1 MAESFRD
8 GTVSWYAKRMNG
20 GSTIVGLRGRQHE
33 DSNVVEEIPGPLD
46 LTEDFDEPVEPI
58 WGRVAAGAVMVLAA
72 VWVAAMVWLGWAQ
85 LTSGNALNIASF
97 AALVSMP
104 LALVG
109 VVWMLVMRTSRAEAR
124 RFGTTARAMRMEA
137 ARLERVVATMS
148 RRLDDNRQ
156 ALHEQTNQML
166 ALGESAASK
175 VAVIGVEV
183 GQQAAG
189 IEASAIKLDIAS
201 IEAHARLGELLDNLP
216 DAHGK
221 AEAMTLA
228 FVNAGAAAV
237 EQVSALDQRLDAVIE
252 RSQSA
257 RSFADEAVQTL
268 AERLTAVANEG
279 DRANATVGNAE
290 QAVERVNA
298 GLASADARL
307 TTLHEVGVDRAIQ
320 LASSISTLSSSAG
333 AMTEAMRI
341 GDETAHGMIGRA
353 EQALVTLDSVTR
365 EIDETLPEALLRL
378 DTRIGESRNVVAAAK
393 PELLALVTAAQS
405 THEAIA
411 AIATVIHEQ
420 RDTLDQLSGN
430 LAETLDQ
437 SKAKSDALGVMVGE
451 TIGRAQQFSR
461 EAAPQLVDALLRVRD
476 TANTAAE
483 RAREALAVVIPEAAA
498 ALEAS
503 STAALKRATAASV
516 EKQVAA
522 LAEAAEVAV
531 EAAQKAS
538 DRLTRQLV
546 TIADT
551 TAVVEARIEEARTE
565 RAIADDESIA
575 RRSVSLLESLNSNAI
590 DLSDA
595 LATETSDSAWSAYL
609 KGDRGVFTRRAV
621 RLLDGGT
628 ARGIADLYDR
638 DPSFRDRVNRYIHD
652 FESMLRGVLASR
664 EGSPLGVTLLSSDMG
679 KLYVALAQA
688 IERLRT

>member
-1 MAESFRD
+1 
-8 GTVSWYAKRMNG
+8 MNG
-20 GSTIVGLRGRQHE
+20 GSIIVGLRGRGQE
-33 DSNVVEEIPGPLD
+33 DSGVVEEIPGPLD

-72 VWVAAMVWLGWAQ
+72 VWIGTMVWLGWDQ
-85 LTSGNALNIASF
+85 LSSGNALNIVSF

-104 LALVG
+104 LALIG
-109 VVWMLVMRTSRAEAR
+109 VAWLLVMRTSRAEAR

-137 ARLERVVATMS
+137 ARLERVVAAMS
-148 RRLDDNRQ
+148 RRLEDSRS
-156 ALHEQTNQML
+156 ALQEHTNQML
-166 ALGESAASK
+166 ALGEGAVVRIAA
-175 VAVIGVEV
+175 VGAGIGE
-183 GQQAAG
+183 QAAQ
-189 IEASAIKLDIAS
+189 IESSAIKLDVAS
-201 IEAHARLGELLDNLP
+201 TEARGRLGELLDNLP
-216 DAHGK
+216 EAHGK

-228 FVNAGAAAV
+228 FNNAGAAAV

-252 RSQSA
+252 RSQAA
-257 RSFADEAVQTL
+257 RNFADGAVQAL
-268 AERLTAVANEG
+268 GERLTAIANEG
-279 DRANATVGNAE
+279 DRANTTVGQAE
-290 QAVERVNA
+290 QAVERVTA
-298 GLASADARL
+298 GLMDADARL
-307 TTLHEVGVDRAIQ
+307 ATLHEIGVDRAIQ
-320 LASSISTLSSSAG
+320 LASSISTLGSSAD
-333 AMTEAMRI
+333 AMTEAMRV
-341 GDETAHGMIGRA
+341 GDDTARGMIARA
-353 EQALVTLDSVTR
+353 ENALLTLDAVTR
-365 EIDETLPEALLRL
+365 EIDETLPEALARL
-378 DTRIGESRNVVAAAK
+378 DSRIGESRGVVAAAK

-420 RDTLDQLSGN
+420 RDTLEQLSGD
-430 LAETLDQ
+430 LAETLSQ
-437 SKAKSDALGVMVGE
+437 SKAKSDALGTMVEE

-498 ALEAS
+498 ALESS

-531 EAAQKAS
+531 EAAQHAS

-551 TAVVEARIEEARTE
+551 TAAVEARIEEARAE
-565 RAIADDESIA
+565 RAIAEEDSIA
-575 RRSVSLLESLNSNAI
+575 RRSVNLLESLNSNAI
-590 DLSDA
+590 DISDA
-595 LATETSDSAWSAYL
+595 LAAETSDSAWSAYL

-628 ARGIADLYDR
+628 SRGIADLYDR
-638 DPSFRDRVNRYIHD
+638 DPAFRENVNRYIHD

>member
-1 MAESFRD
+1 
-8 GTVSWYAKRMNG
+8 MNG
-20 GSTIVGLRGRQHE
+20 GSTIVGLRGRQQHE
-33 DSNVVEEIPGPLD
+33 DSGVVEEIPGPLD

-58 WGRVAAGAVMVLAA
+58 WGRVAAGATIALAA
-72 VWVAAMVWLGWAQ
+72 AWVGAMTWLGWPQ
-85 LTSGNALNIASF
+85 LVTWGALNIVSF
-97 AALVSMP
+97 AALLCAP
-104 LALVG
+104 LALIG
-109 VVWMLVMRTSRAEAR
+109 VVWLLVMRTSRAEAR

-148 RRLDDNRQ
+148 RRLDDSRT
-156 ALHEQTNQML
+156 ALQDHTNQML
-166 ALGESAASK
+166 ALGENAVVRIAA
-175 VAVIGVEV
+175 V
-183 GQQAAG
+183 GAG
-189 IEASAIKLDIAS
+189 IGEQATHIENSAIRLDVAS
-201 IEAHARLGELLDNLP
+201 SEARGRLGELLDNLP
-216 DAHGK
+216 EAHGK

-228 FVNAGAAAV
+228 FTSAGAAAV
-237 EQVSALDQRLDAVIE
+237 EQVSMLDQRLDAVIE
-252 RSQSA
+252 RSQAA
-257 RSFADEAVQTL
+257 RSFADEAVQALT
-268 AERLTAVANEG
+268 ERLTAIANEG
-279 DRANATVGNAE
+279 DRANATVGQAE
-290 QAVERVNA
+290 QAVERLTT
-298 GLASADARL
+298 GLMDADARL
-307 TTLHEVGVDRAIQ
+307 ATLHEIGVDRAIQ
-320 LASSISTLSSSAG
+320 LASSISTLGSSAD
-333 AMTEAMRI
+333 AMTEAMRT
-341 GDETAHGMIGRA
+341 GDETAQGMISRA
-353 EQALVTLDSVTR
+353 EHALLTLDSVTR
-365 EIDETLPEALLRL
+365 EIDETLPEALTRL
-378 DTRIGESRNVVAAAK
+378 ESRIGESRGVVAEAK

-430 LAETLDQ
+430 LADTLSQ
-437 SKAKSDALGVMVGE
+437 SKSKSDALGAMVEE

-498 ALEAS
+498 ALESS

-531 EAAQKAS
+531 DAAQKAS

-551 TAVVEARIEEARTE
+551 TAAVEARIDEARAE
-565 RAIADDESIA
+565 RAVAEEDSIA

-595 LATETSDSAWSAYL
+595 LAAETSDSAWSAYL

-628 ARGIADLYDR
+628 SRGIADLYDR
-638 DPSFRDRVNRYIHD
+638 DPAFRESVNRYIHD

-688 IERLRT
+688 IERLR